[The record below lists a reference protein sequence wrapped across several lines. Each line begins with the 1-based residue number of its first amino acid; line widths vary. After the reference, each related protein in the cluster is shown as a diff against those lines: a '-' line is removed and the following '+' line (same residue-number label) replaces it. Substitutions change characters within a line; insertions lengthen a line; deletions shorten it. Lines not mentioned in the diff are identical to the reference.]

1 MNKIILIGA
10 GGHAKSC
17 IDVIEKTKK
26 YKIIG
31 LIDNKLSVGTSV
43 LGYKVIGN
51 DRELRSLFKKDI
63 KFAHIAIGSIKDS
76 SLRKYLFVKLSE
88 IGFRFPV
95 IISPQAL
102 VSKYCYI
109 DAGTI
114 IMNHVIINA
123 DAKIGKNCIINN
135 KTLIE
140 HDCYIDDHSHIA
152 TSVTINSTVKIG
164 KLSFVGSGSVIK
176 QNITVEDNSF
186 VNMGSIVFK
195 DIKIKLK

>member
-31 LIDNKLSVGTSV
+31 LIDNKLSVGTKV
-43 LGYKVIGN
+43 LGYKVIGT
-51 DRELRSLFKKDI
+51 DSELKYLFKRDI

-88 IGFRFPV
+88 IGFKFPV

-114 IMNHVIINA
+114 IMNHVIINT
-123 DAKIGKNCIINN
+123 DVKIGKNCIINN
-135 KTLIE
+135 KALID

-164 KLSFVGSGSVIK
+164 KLCFVGSGSIIR
-176 QNITVEDNSF
+176 QNITVQDSSF
-186 VNMGSIVFK
+186 VNMGSIVLK
-195 DIKIKLK
+195 DIKK